1 MLPRI
6 SFILFCSFF
15 SFTSIL
21 AQEEEEDQYKDEYAG
36 GVNLNTNAGIIGGV
50 FFRHSKFVNKKRYRV
65 FAIELVN
72 VKNPKEQKT
81 SNGNTGNSYIYHKMN
96 YLLPLRFQF
105 GGKYVLF
112 RKAEEEGVEVSAIIA
127 GGPTLGLLKPYYIQY
142 DYTDYSNVNSTGPT
156 DIRKEQYQP
165 AKDSVDARILGS
177 GGFSSGIFHTRLRPG
192 VNIKAGL
199 AFELGK
205 YGAGITGIEVGGLI
219 ELFPKKLIIIPEA
232 SNRAVFSSVY
242 VNLYFGTRQ

>member
-1 MLPRI
+1 MLLKL
-6 SFILFCSFF
+6 SFFLFCFF
-15 SFTSIL
+15 L
-21 AQEEEEDQYKDEYAG
+21 YVPLLVAQDEEPYQNEYVG
-36 GVNLNTNAGIIGGV
+36 GIDLNTNAGLFGGL
-50 FFRHSKFVNKKRYRV
+50 FFRHSKFINKKKYRL
-65 FAIELVN
+65 FAVELVN

-81 SNGNTGNSYIYHKMN
+81 SNGNTGNSFIYHKMN

-105 GGKYVLF
+105 GRKFVLF
-112 RKAEEEGVEVSAIIA
+112 QRAEEEGVEVSAILA

-142 DYTDYSNVNSTGPT
+142 DYTDYSNSNSTVAT

-165 AKDSVDARILGS
+165 GIDSVDARILGS
-177 GGFSSGIFHTRLRPG
+177 GGFTSGLFHTRFRPG
-192 VNIKAGL
+192 INIKGGL

-205 YGAGITGIEVGGLI
+205 YGGGITGIEVGGLI

-242 VNLYFGTRQ
+242 INVYFGTR